1 MKTPAVSVVISI
13 YNGEQYLPECL
24 ESILAQTLENIEI
37 ICVDD
42 ASTDATPQILD
53 RYKDHITILTNDKNR
68 MAG

>member
-42 ASTDATPQILD
+42 ASTDATVSYTHLTLP
-53 RYKDHITILTNDKNR
+53 TIRLV
-68 MAG
+68 

>member
-24 ESILAQTLENIEI
+24 ESILAQTLEENIEI

-53 RYKDHITILTNDKNR
+53 RYGDRITVLRN
-68 MAG
+68 